1 MRINCEQPTVFPLF
15 TFLIRSPQSAIP
27 LPYLAPDPLPPYHRR
42 VNDMFEGLR
51 IALADQYDIDKEIG
65 RGGMATVFLARDLK
79 HQRQVALK
87 VLRPDLATS
96 LGSERFLREV
106 QIAAAL
112 MHPHILPVHDSG
124 EANGLLYYVMPFV
137 AGESLRGRLDREK
150 QLPIDE
156 AIEITREVA
165 DALAYAHAQG
175 VVHRDIKPENI
186 LLPGGRHASVADF
199 GIATAVA
206 YAAGDQQ
213 LTERGLAVGT
223 PAYMSP
229 EQAGGETGVD
239 GRSDIYSLGCVLF
252 EMLAGSPPFRGPTAL
267 SVIAQHISEHVPDLH
282 ALRETIPVSVET
294 VVKRALAK
302 TPADRYQSAAKLAA
316 ALASI
321 PTRWSS
327 GFRRIVTHDGED
339 QAGESIAVLP
349 FVNMSSD
356 EENEYFSDGMTEELI
371 HALTKVD
378 GLRVASRTSAFAFK
392 GKDADAREIGR
403 KLNVTTL
410 LEGSVRKAGNKLR
423 VAAQLIKVADGY
435 HIWSETFERDLKDVF
450 AVQDD
455 IANRIVETLKLTLL
469 GERKSLV
476 VPPTVNVEAYNDY
489 LRGRFHWNKR
499 SEEALQRGI
508 GCFGD
513 AVRVDPHFAL
523 AYVGLADSYI
533 VLGGYGYLP
542 TRDAYTRAKAEAIK
556 ALEIDEDLAEAHTSL
571 AYVRTFYDWDW
582 AAADRAFRR
591 AIELNPHYPTARQ
604 WYGQYLASLGRFDE
618 AVATLRRA
626 LQLDPLSLPI
636 CASMGRALYY
646 ARRFDEAISQCR
658 SALEMEPT
666 FALAHAWLGMAYLA
680 KRETPQAMA
689 ELEKAVELT
698 HGNPVLLAGLGAAY
712 AAAGERTKALK
723 ILAALKEEAKRR
735 RVLPVFVAVV
745 HGELG
750 EADEAF
756 RWLDVAYEERSDWL
770 VSLKVSPWFDSLR
783 HDARFD
789 QLLRKMQLE

>member
-1 MRINCEQPTVFPLF
+1 
-15 TFLIRSPQSAIP
+15 
-27 LPYLAPDPLPPYHRR
+27 
-42 VNDMFEGLR
+42 
-51 IALADQYDIDKEIG
+51 
-65 RGGMATVFLARDLK
+65 
-79 HQRQVALK
+79 
-87 VLRPDLATS
+87 
-96 LGSERFLREV
+96 
-106 QIAAAL
+106 
-112 MHPHILPVHDSG
+112 
-124 EANGLLYYVMPFV
+124 
-137 AGESLRGRLDREK
+137 
-150 QLPIDE
+150 
-156 AIEITREVA
+156 
-165 DALAYAHAQG
+165 
-175 VVHRDIKPENI
+175 
-186 LLPGGRHASVADF
+186 
-199 GIATAVA
+199 
-206 YAAGDQQ
+206 
-213 LTERGLAVGT
+213 
-223 PAYMSP
+223 
-229 EQAGGETGVD
+229 
-239 GRSDIYSLGCVLF
+239 
-252 EMLAGSPPFRGPTAL
+252 
-267 SVIAQHISEHVPDLH
+267 VPDLH

-302 TPADRYQSAAKLAA
+302 TPADRYQSAAKFAD

-582 AAADRAFRR
+582 AAADKAFRR

-680 KRETPQAMA
+680 KKETPQAMA

-712 AAAGERTKALK
+712 AAAGERTEALK